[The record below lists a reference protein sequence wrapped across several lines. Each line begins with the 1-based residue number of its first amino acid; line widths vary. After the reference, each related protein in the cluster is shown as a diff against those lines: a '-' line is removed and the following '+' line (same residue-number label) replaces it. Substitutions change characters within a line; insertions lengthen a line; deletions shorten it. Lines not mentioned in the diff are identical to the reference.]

1 MMRLVPLLP
10 MILAGCAAT
19 ADGEWPSLARRPGEI
34 ETGARA
40 EPVAETP
47 PAAAATAAPAA
58 PAAADATVVTAAARI
73 ADIAREL
80 SDVESRWG
88 RQRAATDAALAAAR
102 GAAPSTPA
110 WSKGQLELTRL
121 ERLGATMSE
130 LGDRANAIAG
140 DLAQASA
147 AGSDVKVALDSA
159 GVLLGRIETARA
171 EHLTVFEAAQRTL
184 TR

>member
-10 MILAGCAAT
+10 LILAGCAAT

-34 ETGARA
+34 ETGGRA
-40 EPVAETP
+40 EPVAAATPVVAPATP
-47 PAAAATAAPAA
+47 PAPPDVTVTA
-58 PAAADATVVTAAARI
+58 AAARI
-73 ADIAREL
+73 ADISREFTEL
-80 SDVESRWG
+80 AERWG
-88 RQRAATDAALAAAR
+88 RQRVATEAALAAAR
-102 GAAPSTPA
+102 SAAPSTPA

-130 LGDRANAIAG
+130 LGDRTNAIAG

-147 AGSDVKVALDSA
+147 AGSDVRVALDSA